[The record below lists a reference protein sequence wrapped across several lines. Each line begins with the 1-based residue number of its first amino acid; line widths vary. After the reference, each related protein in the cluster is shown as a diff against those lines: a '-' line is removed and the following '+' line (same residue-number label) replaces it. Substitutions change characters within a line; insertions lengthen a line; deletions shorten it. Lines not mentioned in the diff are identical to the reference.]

1 MPEFAARALGEAVQQ
16 SGEFRIA
23 APREAVWRALN
34 DPAVLMQCIDG
45 CQSMTRVADDA
56 FAAKVKAKIGPVSA
70 SFDADLTLTDQDPP
84 SAYTLHAAVK
94 GGAAGFGKGVARVS
108 LTEEEGVTSLR
119 YEVEGN
125 VGGKLAQVGSRLID
139 GAARKMA
146 NDFFGRLGEVVAPGG
161 TQAVAPDTG
170 APAYERSGSLVI
182 WVVVFVVLILA
193 IVLAS

>member
-1 MPEFAARALGEAVQQ
+1 MQQ
-16 SGEFRIA
+16 TGEFRIA

-34 DPAVLMQCIDG
+34 DPDVLIQCIDG

-56 FAAKVKAKIGPVSA
+56 FAARIKAKIGPVSA
-70 SFDADLTLTDQDPP
+70 TFDADLTLADQDPP
-84 SAYTLHAAVK
+84 AAYTLHASVK
-94 GGAAGFGKGVARVS
+94 GGAAGFGKGIARVR
-108 LTEEEGVTSLR
+108 LTEEAGVTSLR

-139 GAARKMA
+139 GTARKMA
-146 NDFFGRLGEVVAPGG
+146 ADFFGRLGEIVAPGG
-161 TQAVAPDTG
+161 TQAVAADTG

-182 WVVVFVVLILA
+182 WVIVFVVLILA